1 MADNTIDTL
10 NIQIGSSTTQ
20 AVRSINN
27 LVKKLDTLNT
37 ALGNLDISRLNN
49 FSNSLKSLGSVNF
62 KANGLNAAINAI
74 NRLGKSDFS
83 QFDTGK
89 LGEILTE
96 MQKLDAIP
104 DVSPSVSRFTTA
116 IAKLAGTGQ
125 YIGNVSKE
133 LPNLATGLNNAATKL
148 GSMSEVSASTNA
160 FITSLGK
167 LASAGDKTGKTAS
180 QLSTLAQEV
189 LKFFN
194 AMKSAPDI
202 SLSTIRMT
210 EALAVLASSGSKVG
224 RATNSVSNSFNT
236 LSSLGSKASTVIH
249 GLTNAFQKFASKA
262 ISLGGK
268 AISAIAGI
276 GNASSEAGEKIRR
289 LSNPLSSVTNKLSAL
304 YAKGFLAKRALDVLT
319 SPVESAMNYVETLN
333 YFNSAFNQVAEGIDT
348 DEWKKSGIK
357 SAEAYANSFQERA
370 KQLSQKL
377 TGFEISDTG
386 ELARTNTASLGLDPE
401 KTMQYQAT
409 FAQMASSMG
418 DTSETALKLSN
429 ALTMIG
435 ADLASVRNMD
445 FEDVWQDMASGLTGM
460 SRAMDKYGINIR
472 NANMQQELYNLGINT
487 SISNL
492 SQADKT
498 ILRTIILLNNSKY
511 AWADLSNTINQPANQ
526 IRMLQS
532 NFASLGRTIGS
543 LFIPILQTVLP
554 YINAIVIAIQRMF
567 AWIAKLLGI
576 KLSNFVSSTGGIS
589 VDTSNIAD
597 NMDNAND
604 AIDNANTSAKK
615 LEKTL
620 SVLSFDELN
629 QLNDNSDSGSTSNP
643 SSGSGGGASHLPA
656 LDAALDDALSAY
668 QKAWDEAFKKMSNR
682 ANEMADAIV
691 NAFKRKDWK
700 GLGKIMADGINW
712 GMQKLYDFIN
722 WNNVGP
728 YITKF
733 TSAFTQ
739 TFNSLVDNINWDL
752 MGRTVGAGIN
762 TIVNTANQL
771 LEGTNF
777 KNLGKKFAEGI
788 MGLSRE
794 VDWTN
799 LGNLIGNNFMKSWH
813 IFYGFVSNIKY
824 DEIGINIG
832 NALNGVFEKIN
843 FTEIASA
850 LTTGINGA
858 FTALASFTATF
869 NWDDFTKNLGDGISK
884 FISDMHWK
892 ENGKALGDFLS
903 HLCDALT
910 DALTPNTFRK
920 LGEGIGDFIGQLPW
934 GKLLA
939 TAAKLL
945 ISGFGDAMSGLWK
958 SGLSGKITAGL
969 TTAFV
974 AVKIADITGIGTL
987 VGKLIGHIGDK
998 IMAKESADIIAE
1010 KLSSI
1015 LGQGTSEAT
1024 QVLDGLGEAAGTS
1037 GGKFASLAKELGPLV
1052 GTAGLI
1058 VGVGAAAVYATSKI
1072 AGMVESMQGGNGV
1085 GTTFGNTMDNFIQ
1098 TLQQRGDIISGSATE
1113 IWNLKESL
1121 EKEGMTA
1128 EEQSAATQ
1136 KIIDKLGEMG
1146 VTSDQAEQAFSSLY
1160 QQGLITDDM
1169 FDILSESIK
1178 TLSDKSTNMAG
1189 SLNLSKYSVD
1199 ELAEVLPKLTTQL
1212 GLNSDQQTQL
1222 NTALYD
1228 MPNASGTAQGAYEN
1242 IMATA
1247 KEMGLNTESVA
1258 KIFAETFP
1266 DAVQTAKE
1274 SVSKQTSE
1282 IRWNTTRDFN
1292 DAAGAV
1298 TKATG
1303 QMKSTAMSDY
1313 EAIHSKATE
1322 SSQGVTTATAT
1333 QWGSSAKEVSKNLDS
1348 MKQAANLKLGEM
1360 QKTVESHFSSQ
1371 YNTMT
1376 KKWEKAAERITGR
1389 GQIIDTLDSVLS
1401 RKVPAMSK
1409 YFTQLANNI
1418 SKSLNGLYNVGR
1430 NAAQELSNGLQSV
1443 HIKTPHIYMNSS
1455 ASASGNSMSYR
1466 WDSGVNWYAKGG
1478 LFKNASVI
1486 GVGEAGQ
1493 EAVLPLENRKAM
1505 KSIAD
1510 SIMSGYDGNM
1520 GLTKDE
1526 IMEAVERGV
1535 VTALMNNGGFGGS
1548 SPEYIM
1554 NSIKVNERELARI
1567 VTKAQN
1573 NTDYRMNPS
1582 PVY

>member
-10 NIQIGSSTTQ
+10 NIQIDSSTTQ

-89 LGEILTE
+89 LGKILTE

-189 LKFFN
+189 LKFFDV
-194 AMKSAPDI
+194 MKSAPDI
-202 SLSTIRMT
+202 SSSTIRMT

-236 LSSLGSKASTVIH
+236 ISSLGSKASTVIN

-268 AISAIAGI
+268 AVSAIAGI
-276 GNASSEAGEKIRR
+276 GNASSEASEKIRR
-289 LSNPLSSVTNKLSAL
+289 LSNPMSSVTDKLSAL
-304 YAKGFLAKRALDVLT
+304 YAKGFLVKRALDVLT

-333 YFNSAFNQVAEGIDT
+333 YFNSAFNQVAEGINT

-472 NANMQQELYNLGINT
+472 NANMQQELYNLGIDT
-487 SISNL
+487 SISKL

-567 AWIAKLLGI
+567 AYIAKLLGI

-597 NMDNAND
+597 DMDNASD
-604 AIDNANTSAKK
+604 SIDTANKNAKK
-615 LEKTL
+615 LKKTL

-643 SSGSGGGASHLPA
+643 SSGSGKGGLGHIGA
-656 LDAALDDALSAY
+656 LDAALNDALSAY

-752 MGRTVGAGIN
+752 MGRTVGAGMN

-771 LEGTNF
+771 LEGIDW
-777 KNLGKKFAEGI
+777 KNLGAKFANGI
-788 MGLSRE
+788 TGLVRE
-794 VDWTN
+794 VNWEN
-799 LGNLIGNNFMKSWH
+799 FGNLLGNSFMRGWD
-813 IFYGFVSNIKY
+813 IFSGFVENLQY
-824 DEIGINIG
+824 GEIGTAVAEG
-832 NALNGVFEKIN
+832 LNGIFEKIN
-843 FTEIASA
+843 FGEIAHTLA
-850 LTTGINGA
+850 TGLNGA
-858 FTALASFTATF
+858 FDTLASFTASF
-869 NWDDFTKNLGDGISK
+869 NWENLVDNITNGITT
-884 FISDMHWK
+884 FMQEFNWK
-892 ENGKALGDFLS
+892 ENGQKLEEFINKLLTSLIEIARGVDWEAFGHNVGVFLSEIDWGKHLAQLLTVIGDVLGGIWEGLGTTSAGTFVQAMAVFAIGNKLMPLVDTITKFFTGDTVFGNLSKAVQGMLSPAITEAVSTTIPALGTSLGS
-903 HLCDALT
+903 LVATGGGIALAV
-910 DALTPNTFRK
+910 DGAVLLTKK
-920 LGEGIGDFIGQLPW
+920 L
-934 GKLLA
+934 
-939 TAAKLL
+939 
-945 ISGFGDAMSGLWK
+945 
-958 SGLSGKITAGL
+958 AGL
-969 TTAFV
+969 FET
-974 AVKIADITGIGTL
+974 
-987 VGKLIGHIGDK
+987 
-998 IMAKESADIIAE
+998 
-1010 KLSSI
+1010 
-1015 LGQGTSEAT
+1015 
-1024 QVLDGLGEAAGTS
+1024 
-1037 GGKFASLAKELGPLV
+1037 
-1052 GTAGLI
+1052 
-1058 VGVGAAAVYATSKI
+1058 
-1072 AGMVESMQGGNGV
+1072 MQGGNGM
-1085 GTTFGNTMDNFIQ
+1085 TTQYGGYLHDY
-1098 TLQQRGDIISGSATE
+1098 ATQLTDVANLTNDQSE
-1113 IWNLKESL
+1113 ALWQLIEKDEELGKTHDEMYSDMVEKLKEYGVSSDQARTAL
-1121 EKEGMTA
+1121 EQYGAQAGVSAEFVEGMTNQISA
-1128 EEQSAATQ
+1128 LGDGVSEAAGKFDTSKISISDLKDELYLLSLKSDDFGGSYKTAMDELDNANNGGTITNTKDALDTVYTSLKNAGVPLDELNSKLSKDFPNATIATKSAADKNIVGAQQTISSSVGKASKDTQSATNTMAKSATDDFSEIQ
-1136 KIIDKLGEMG
+1136 KQADTYMKGMESTTTSSWGNSSREATLKAREMKNAVSTELGNMDKS
-1146 VTSDQAEQAFSSLY
+1146 VTS
-1160 QQGLITDDM
+1160 
-1169 FDILSESIK
+1169 
-1178 TLSDKSTNMAG
+1178 
-1189 SLNLSKYSVD
+1189 
-1199 ELAEVLPKLTTQL
+1199 
-1212 GLNSDQQTQL
+1212 
-1222 NTALYD
+1222 
-1228 MPNASGTAQGAYEN
+1228 
-1242 IMATA
+1242 
-1247 KEMGLNTESVA
+1247 
-1258 KIFAETFP
+1258 
-1266 DAVQTAKE
+1266 
-1274 SVSKQTSE
+1274 
-1282 IRWNTTRDFN
+1282 
-1292 DAAGAV
+1292 
-1298 TKATG
+1298 
-1303 QMKSTAMSDY
+1303 
-1313 EAIHSKATE
+1313 
-1322 SSQGVTTATAT
+1322 
-1333 QWGSSAKEVSKNLDS
+1333 
-1348 MKQAANLKLGEM
+1348 
-1360 QKTVESHFSSQ
+1360 HFQSQ
-1371 YNTMT
+1371 YNIAY
-1376 KKWEKAAERITGR
+1376 KKWENIGR
-1389 GQIIDTLDSVLS
+1389 DISSYVSGS
-1401 RKVPAMSK
+1401 MSK
-1409 YFTQLANNI
+1409 
-1418 SKSLNGLYNVGR
+1418 SMDSSLNSFMRTIRSAFSDMYSIGH
-1430 NAAQELSNGLQSV
+1430 NAAQSLRNGMKSVRMPTLSYYISQWKTHSLGNGGTSS
-1443 HIKTPHIYMNSS
+1443 TPVYSP
-1455 ASASGNSMSYR
+1455 
-1466 WDSGVNWYAKGG
+1466 NWYAKGG

>member
-1 MADNTIDTL
+1 
-10 NIQIGSSTTQ
+10 
-20 AVRSINN
+20 
-27 LVKKLDTLNT
+27 
-37 ALGNLDISRLNN
+37 
-49 FSNSLKSLGSVNF
+49 
-62 KANGLNAAINAI
+62 
-74 NRLGKSDFS
+74 
-83 QFDTGK
+83 
-89 LGEILTE
+89 
-96 MQKLDAIP
+96 
-104 DVSPSVSRFTTA
+104 
-116 IAKLAGTGQ
+116 
-125 YIGNVSKE
+125 
-133 LPNLATGLNNAATKL
+133 
-148 GSMSEVSASTNA
+148 
-160 FITSLGK
+160 
-167 LASAGDKTGKTAS
+167 
-180 QLSTLAQEV
+180 
-189 LKFFN
+189 
-194 AMKSAPDI
+194 
-202 SLSTIRMT
+202 
-210 EALAVLASSGSKVG
+210 
-224 RATNSVSNSFNT
+224 
-236 LSSLGSKASTVIH
+236 
-249 GLTNAFQKFASKA
+249 
-262 ISLGGK
+262 
-268 AISAIAGI
+268 
-276 GNASSEAGEKIRR
+276 
-289 LSNPLSSVTNKLSAL
+289 
-304 YAKGFLAKRALDVLT
+304 
-319 SPVESAMNYVETLN
+319 
-333 YFNSAFNQVAEGIDT
+333 
-348 DEWKKSGIK
+348 
-357 SAEAYANSFQERA
+357 
-370 KQLSQKL
+370 
-377 TGFEISDTG
+377 
-386 ELARTNTASLGLDPE
+386 
-401 KTMQYQAT
+401 
-409 FAQMASSMG
+409 
-418 DTSETALKLSN
+418 
-429 ALTMIG
+429 
-435 ADLASVRNMD
+435 
-445 FEDVWQDMASGLTGM
+445 
-460 SRAMDKYGINIR
+460 
-472 NANMQQELYNLGINT
+472 
-487 SISNL
+487 
-492 SQADKT
+492 
-498 ILRTIILLNNSKY
+498 
-511 AWADLSNTINQPANQ
+511 
-526 IRMLQS
+526 
-532 NFASLGRTIGS
+532 
-543 LFIPILQTVLP
+543 
-554 YINAIVIAIQRMF
+554 MF
-567 AWIAKLLGI
+567 AYIAKLLGI

-589 VDTSNIAD
+589 VDTGDIAD
-597 NMDNAND
+597 NMDNASD
-604 AIDNANTSAKK
+604 SIDTANKNAKK
-615 LEKTL
+615 LKKTL

-643 SSGSGGGASHLPA
+643 SSGSGKGGLGHIGA

-739 TFNSLVDNINWDL
+739 TFNSLVDNIDWDL

-813 IFYGFVSNIKY
+813 IFYGFVSNLKY

-858 FTALASFTATF
+858 FEALANFTATF

-884 FISDMHWK
+884 FISDMDWK

-910 DALTPNTFRK
+910 DTLTPNTFKK

-945 ISGFGDAMSGLWK
+945 ISGFGEAMSGLWE

-1113 IWNLKESL
+1113 IWSLKESL

-1128 EEQSAATQ
+1128 EEQSTATQ
-1136 KIIDKLGEMG
+1136 KIIDKLGAMG
-1146 VTSDQAEQAFSSLY
+1146 VTSNQAEQAFSSLY

-1178 TLSDKSTNMAG
+1178 TLGDKSTNMAG

-1242 IMATA
+1242 IIATA

-1266 DAVQTAKE
+1266 DAVQKMDTSTSTHVGSAATAVKNATKT
-1274 SVSKQTSE
+1274 VSNS
-1282 IRWNTTRDFN
+1282 
-1292 DAAGAV
+1292 AS
-1298 TKATG
+1298 
-1303 QMKSTAMSDY
+1303 QMKKDAESGFSGVQSAAETASSGVSTA
-1313 EAIHSKATE
+1313 
-1322 SSQGVTTATAT
+1322 TTTN
-1333 QWGSSAKEVSKNLDS
+1333 WGGSSEEVRRNVRQ
-1348 MKQAANLKLGEM
+1348 MKIDVSEGLGDVD
-1360 QKTVESHFSSQ
+1360 KTVSSHFESQ
-1371 YNTMT
+1371 RNIITS
-1376 KKWEKAAERITGR
+1376 KWEKAAERITGR
-1389 GQIIDTLDSVLS
+1389 GQIIDTLDSTLS
-1401 RKVPAMSK
+1401 RKVPSMSK
-1409 YFTQLANNI
+1409 YFDQLSSNI
-1418 SKSLNGLYNVGR
+1418 SKSLSGLHSVGANAATSLYNGMKSVR
-1430 NAAQELSNGLQSV
+1430 MPTLSYYISQWKTHSLGNGGTSS
-1443 HIKTPHIYMNSS
+1443 TPVYSP
-1455 ASASGNSMSYR
+1455 
-1466 WDSGVNWYAKGG
+1466 NWYAKGG

-1510 SIMSGYDGNM
+1510 SIMSGYDGNI

-1582 PVY
+1582 PAY

>member
-1 MADNTIDTL
+1 
-10 NIQIGSSTTQ
+10 
-20 AVRSINN
+20 
-27 LVKKLDTLNT
+27 
-37 ALGNLDISRLNN
+37 
-49 FSNSLKSLGSVNF
+49 
-62 KANGLNAAINAI
+62 
-74 NRLGKSDFS
+74 
-83 QFDTGK
+83 
-89 LGEILTE
+89 
-96 MQKLDAIP
+96 
-104 DVSPSVSRFTTA
+104 
-116 IAKLAGTGQ
+116 
-125 YIGNVSKE
+125 
-133 LPNLATGLNNAATKL
+133 
-148 GSMSEVSASTNA
+148 
-160 FITSLGK
+160 
-167 LASAGDKTGKTAS
+167 
-180 QLSTLAQEV
+180 
-189 LKFFN
+189 
-194 AMKSAPDI
+194 
-202 SLSTIRMT
+202 
-210 EALAVLASSGSKVG
+210 
-224 RATNSVSNSFNT
+224 
-236 LSSLGSKASTVIH
+236 
-249 GLTNAFQKFASKA
+249 
-262 ISLGGK
+262 
-268 AISAIAGI
+268 
-276 GNASSEAGEKIRR
+276 
-289 LSNPLSSVTNKLSAL
+289 
-304 YAKGFLAKRALDVLT
+304 
-319 SPVESAMNYVETLN
+319 
-333 YFNSAFNQVAEGIDT
+333 
-348 DEWKKSGIK
+348 
-357 SAEAYANSFQERA
+357 
-370 KQLSQKL
+370 
-377 TGFEISDTG
+377 
-386 ELARTNTASLGLDPE
+386 
-401 KTMQYQAT
+401 
-409 FAQMASSMG
+409 
-418 DTSETALKLSN
+418 
-429 ALTMIG
+429 
-435 ADLASVRNMD
+435 
-445 FEDVWQDMASGLTGM
+445 
-460 SRAMDKYGINIR
+460 
-472 NANMQQELYNLGINT
+472 
-487 SISNL
+487 
-492 SQADKT
+492 
-498 ILRTIILLNNSKY
+498 
-511 AWADLSNTINQPANQ
+511 
-526 IRMLQS
+526 
-532 NFASLGRTIGS
+532 
-543 LFIPILQTVLP
+543 
-554 YINAIVIAIQRMF
+554 MF
-567 AWIAKLLGI
+567 AYIAKLLGI

-589 VDTSNIAD
+589 VDTGDIAD
-597 NMDNAND
+597 NMDNASG

-620 SVLSFDELN
+620 SVLAFDQLN

-643 SSGSGGGASHLPA
+643 SPGSGGGTSHLPA

-682 ANEMADAIV
+682 ANEMADVIV

-739 TFNSLVDNINWDL
+739 TFNSMVDNINWDL

-813 IFYGFVSNIKY
+813 IFYGFVSNLKY

-858 FTALASFTATF
+858 FEALANFTSTF

-884 FISDMHWK
+884 FISDMDWK

-910 DALTPNTFRK
+910 DTLTPNTFKK

-945 ISGFGDAMSGLWK
+945 ISGFGEAMSGLWE

-1052 GTAGLI
+1052 GIAGLI

-1128 EEQSAATQ
+1128 EEQSTATQ

-1146 VTSDQAEQAFSSLY
+1146 VTSDQAEQAFETLR
-1160 QQGLITDDM
+1160 QKGLITDDM
-1169 FDILSESIK
+1169 FDVLSTSIQTLGDK
-1178 TLSDKSTNMAG
+1178 TTNMAG
-1189 SLNLSKYSVD
+1189 NIDLSKHSID
-1199 ELAEVLPKLTTQL
+1199 DLAEILPKLTTQL
-1212 GLNSDQQTQL
+1212 NLSAGQQTAL
-1222 NTALYD
+1222 DTALYD

-1282 IRWNTTRDFN
+1282 IKWNTTRDFN

-1322 SSQGVTTATAT
+1322 SSQGVTTATVT
-1333 QWGSSAKEVSKNLDS
+1333 QWGSSAKEVSKNLDA

-1376 KKWEKAAERITGR
+1376 KKWEKAAERITGK
-1389 GQIIDTLDSVLS
+1389 GQIIDTLDSSLS
-1401 RKVPAMSK
+1401 NKIPAMSK
-1409 YFTQLANNI
+1409 YFTQLSRNI
-1418 SKSLNGLYNVGR
+1418 SNSLSGLHNVGANAATSLYNGMKSVR
-1430 NAAQELSNGLQSV
+1430 MPTLSYYISQWKTHSLGNGGTSS
-1443 HIKTPHIYMNSS
+1443 TPVYSP
-1455 ASASGNSMSYR
+1455 
-1466 WDSGVNWYAKGG
+1466 NWYAKGG

-1493 EAVLPLENRKAM
+1493 EAVLPLENQKVM

-1582 PVY
+1582 PAY

>member
-1 MADNTIDTL
+1 MHCNNAE
-10 NIQIGSSTTQ
+10 
-20 AVRSINN
+20 VRI
-27 LVKKLDTLNT
+27 
-37 ALGNLDISRLNN
+37 
-49 FSNSLKSLGSVNF
+49 KSLT
-62 KANGLNAAINAI
+62 IT
-74 NRLGKSDFS
+74 NR
-83 QFDTGK
+83 
-89 LGEILTE
+89 
-96 MQKLDAIP
+96 
-104 DVSPSVSRFTTA
+104 
-116 IAKLAGTGQ
+116 
-125 YIGNVSKE
+125 
-133 LPNLATGLNNAATKL
+133 
-148 GSMSEVSASTNA
+148 
-160 FITSLGK
+160 
-167 LASAGDKTGKTAS
+167 
-180 QLSTLAQEV
+180 
-189 LKFFN
+189 
-194 AMKSAPDI
+194 
-202 SLSTIRMT
+202 
-210 EALAVLASSGSKVG
+210 
-224 RATNSVSNSFNT
+224 
-236 LSSLGSKASTVIH
+236 
-249 GLTNAFQKFASKA
+249 
-262 ISLGGK
+262 
-268 AISAIAGI
+268 
-276 GNASSEAGEKIRR
+276 
-289 LSNPLSSVTNKLSAL
+289 
-304 YAKGFLAKRALDVLT
+304 
-319 SPVESAMNYVETLN
+319 
-333 YFNSAFNQVAEGIDT
+333 
-348 DEWKKSGIK
+348 
-357 SAEAYANSFQERA
+357 
-370 KQLSQKL
+370 
-377 TGFEISDTG
+377 
-386 ELARTNTASLGLDPE
+386 
-401 KTMQYQAT
+401 
-409 FAQMASSMG
+409 
-418 DTSETALKLSN
+418 
-429 ALTMIG
+429 
-435 ADLASVRNMD
+435 
-445 FEDVWQDMASGLTGM
+445 
-460 SRAMDKYGINIR
+460 
-472 NANMQQELYNLGINT
+472 
-487 SISNL
+487 
-492 SQADKT
+492 
-498 ILRTIILLNNSKY
+498 
-511 AWADLSNTINQPANQ
+511 NQPANQ
-526 IRMLQS
+526 IRMLQA

-554 YINAIVIAIQRMF
+554 YINAIVIALQRMF
-567 AWIAKLLGI
+567 AYIAKLLGI

-589 VDTSNIAD
+589 VDTGDIAD
-597 NMDNAND
+597 NMDNASG

-620 SVLSFDELN
+620 SVLAFDQLN

-813 IFYGFVSNIKY
+813 IFYGFVSNLKY

-858 FTALASFTATF
+858 FTALANFAKTF
-869 NWDDFTKNLGDGISK
+869 NWEEFTKNLGSGISN
-884 FISDMHWK
+884 FISDMDWK
-892 ENGKALGDFLS
+892 ENGKALGDFLG

-910 DALTPNTFRK
+910 DVLTPNTFRK

-945 ISGFGDAMSGLWK
+945 IRGFGEAMSGLWE
-958 SGLSGKITAGL
+958 SGLYGKITAGL

-1024 QVLDGLGEAAGTS
+1024 QVLDELGEAAGTS

-1242 IMATA
+1242 IIATA

-1266 DAVQTAKE
+1266 DAVQKMDTSTSTHVGSAATAVKNATKT
-1274 SVSKQTSE
+1274 VSDS
-1282 IRWNTTRDFN
+1282 
-1292 DAAGAV
+1292 AS
-1298 TKATG
+1298 
-1303 QMKSTAMSDY
+1303 QMKKDAESGFSGVQSAAETASSGVSTA
-1313 EAIHSKATE
+1313 
-1322 SSQGVTTATAT
+1322 TTTN
-1333 QWGSSAKEVSKNLDS
+1333 WGGSSEEVRRNVRQ
-1348 MKQAANLKLGEM
+1348 MKIDVSEGLGDVD
-1360 QKTVESHFSSQ
+1360 KTVSSHFESQ
-1371 YNTMT
+1371 RNIITS
-1376 KKWEKAAERITGR
+1376 KWEKAAERITGR

-1582 PVY
+1582 PAY

>member
-1 MADNTIDTL
+1 MI
-10 NIQIGSSTTQ
+10 TT
-20 AVRSINN
+20 R
-27 LVKKLDTLNT
+27 
-37 ALGNLDISRLNN
+37 
-49 FSNSLKSLGSVNF
+49 
-62 KANGLNAAINAI
+62 
-74 NRLGKSDFS
+74 
-83 QFDTGK
+83 
-89 LGEILTE
+89 
-96 MQKLDAIP
+96 
-104 DVSPSVSRFTTA
+104 
-116 IAKLAGTGQ
+116 
-125 YIGNVSKE
+125 
-133 LPNLATGLNNAATKL
+133 
-148 GSMSEVSASTNA
+148 
-160 FITSLGK
+160 
-167 LASAGDKTGKTAS
+167 
-180 QLSTLAQEV
+180 
-189 LKFFN
+189 
-194 AMKSAPDI
+194 
-202 SLSTIRMT
+202 
-210 EALAVLASSGSKVG
+210 
-224 RATNSVSNSFNT
+224 
-236 LSSLGSKASTVIH
+236 
-249 GLTNAFQKFASKA
+249 
-262 ISLGGK
+262 
-268 AISAIAGI
+268 
-276 GNASSEAGEKIRR
+276 
-289 LSNPLSSVTNKLSAL
+289 
-304 YAKGFLAKRALDVLT
+304 
-319 SPVESAMNYVETLN
+319 
-333 YFNSAFNQVAEGIDT
+333 
-348 DEWKKSGIK
+348 
-357 SAEAYANSFQERA
+357 
-370 KQLSQKL
+370 
-377 TGFEISDTG
+377 
-386 ELARTNTASLGLDPE
+386 
-401 KTMQYQAT
+401 
-409 FAQMASSMG
+409 
-418 DTSETALKLSN
+418 
-429 ALTMIG
+429 
-435 ADLASVRNMD
+435 
-445 FEDVWQDMASGLTGM
+445 
-460 SRAMDKYGINIR
+460 
-472 NANMQQELYNLGINT
+472 
-487 SISNL
+487 
-492 SQADKT
+492 
-498 ILRTIILLNNSKY
+498 
-511 AWADLSNTINQPANQ
+511 NQPANQ
-526 IRMLQS
+526 IRMLQA

-554 YINAIVIAIQRMF
+554 YVNAIVIALQRMF
-567 AWIAKLLGI
+567 AYIAKLLGI

-589 VDTSNIAD
+589 VDTGDIAD
-597 NMDNAND
+597 NMDNASG

-945 ISGFGDAMSGLWK
+945 ISGFGDAMSGLWE

-1582 PVY
+1582 PAY

>member
-1 MADNTIDTL
+1 
-10 NIQIGSSTTQ
+10 
-20 AVRSINN
+20 
-27 LVKKLDTLNT
+27 
-37 ALGNLDISRLNN
+37 
-49 FSNSLKSLGSVNF
+49 
-62 KANGLNAAINAI
+62 
-74 NRLGKSDFS
+74 
-83 QFDTGK
+83 
-89 LGEILTE
+89 
-96 MQKLDAIP
+96 
-104 DVSPSVSRFTTA
+104 
-116 IAKLAGTGQ
+116 
-125 YIGNVSKE
+125 
-133 LPNLATGLNNAATKL
+133 
-148 GSMSEVSASTNA
+148 
-160 FITSLGK
+160 
-167 LASAGDKTGKTAS
+167 
-180 QLSTLAQEV
+180 
-189 LKFFN
+189 
-194 AMKSAPDI
+194 
-202 SLSTIRMT
+202 
-210 EALAVLASSGSKVG
+210 
-224 RATNSVSNSFNT
+224 
-236 LSSLGSKASTVIH
+236 
-249 GLTNAFQKFASKA
+249 
-262 ISLGGK
+262 
-268 AISAIAGI
+268 
-276 GNASSEAGEKIRR
+276 
-289 LSNPLSSVTNKLSAL
+289 
-304 YAKGFLAKRALDVLT
+304 
-319 SPVESAMNYVETLN
+319 
-333 YFNSAFNQVAEGIDT
+333 
-348 DEWKKSGIK
+348 
-357 SAEAYANSFQERA
+357 
-370 KQLSQKL
+370 
-377 TGFEISDTG
+377 
-386 ELARTNTASLGLDPE
+386 
-401 KTMQYQAT
+401 
-409 FAQMASSMG
+409 
-418 DTSETALKLSN
+418 
-429 ALTMIG
+429 
-435 ADLASVRNMD
+435 
-445 FEDVWQDMASGLTGM
+445 
-460 SRAMDKYGINIR
+460 
-472 NANMQQELYNLGINT
+472 
-487 SISNL
+487 
-492 SQADKT
+492 
-498 ILRTIILLNNSKY
+498 
-511 AWADLSNTINQPANQ
+511 
-526 IRMLQS
+526 MLQA

-554 YINAIVIAIQRMF
+554 YINAIVIALQRMF
-567 AWIAKLLGI
+567 AYIAKLLGI

-589 VDTSNIAD
+589 VDTGDIAD
-597 NMDNAND
+597 NMDNASG

-620 SVLSFDELN
+620 SVLAFDQLN

-668 QKAWDEAFKKMSNR
+668 QKAWNEAFKKMSNR

-799 LGNLIGNNFMKSWH
+799 LGNSIGNNFMKSWH
-813 IFYGFVSNIKY
+813 IFYGFVSNLKY
-824 DEIGINIG
+824 NEIGINIG

-858 FTALASFTATF
+858 FTALANFTATF
-869 NWDDFTKNLGDGISK
+869 NWGDFTKNLGDGISK

-945 ISGFGDAMSGLWK
+945 ISGFGEAMSGLWE

-1146 VTSDQAEQAFSSLY
+1146 VTSDQAEQAFFSLY

-1178 TLSDKSTNMAG
+1178 TLGDKSTNMAG
-1189 SLNLSKYSVD
+1189 SLNLSKHSVD

-1322 SSQGVTTATAT
+1322 SSQGVATATVT

-1376 KKWEKAAERITGR
+1376 KKWEKAAERITGK

-1401 RKVPAMSK
+1401 SKVPAMSK
-1409 YFTQLANNI
+1409 YFTRLANNI

-1535 VTALMNNGGFGGS
+1535 VTALMNNGGFGVS

-1582 PVY
+1582 PAY

>member
-1 MADNTIDTL
+1 MIT
-10 NIQIGSSTTQ
+10 
-20 AVRSINN
+20 
-27 LVKKLDTLNT
+27 
-37 ALGNLDISRLNN
+37 
-49 FSNSLKSLGSVNF
+49 
-62 KANGLNAAINAI
+62 
-74 NRLGKSDFS
+74 NR
-83 QFDTGK
+83 
-89 LGEILTE
+89 
-96 MQKLDAIP
+96 
-104 DVSPSVSRFTTA
+104 
-116 IAKLAGTGQ
+116 
-125 YIGNVSKE
+125 
-133 LPNLATGLNNAATKL
+133 
-148 GSMSEVSASTNA
+148 
-160 FITSLGK
+160 
-167 LASAGDKTGKTAS
+167 
-180 QLSTLAQEV
+180 
-189 LKFFN
+189 
-194 AMKSAPDI
+194 
-202 SLSTIRMT
+202 
-210 EALAVLASSGSKVG
+210 
-224 RATNSVSNSFNT
+224 
-236 LSSLGSKASTVIH
+236 
-249 GLTNAFQKFASKA
+249 
-262 ISLGGK
+262 
-268 AISAIAGI
+268 
-276 GNASSEAGEKIRR
+276 
-289 LSNPLSSVTNKLSAL
+289 
-304 YAKGFLAKRALDVLT
+304 
-319 SPVESAMNYVETLN
+319 
-333 YFNSAFNQVAEGIDT
+333 
-348 DEWKKSGIK
+348 
-357 SAEAYANSFQERA
+357 
-370 KQLSQKL
+370 
-377 TGFEISDTG
+377 
-386 ELARTNTASLGLDPE
+386 
-401 KTMQYQAT
+401 
-409 FAQMASSMG
+409 
-418 DTSETALKLSN
+418 
-429 ALTMIG
+429 
-435 ADLASVRNMD
+435 
-445 FEDVWQDMASGLTGM
+445 
-460 SRAMDKYGINIR
+460 
-472 NANMQQELYNLGINT
+472 
-487 SISNL
+487 
-492 SQADKT
+492 
-498 ILRTIILLNNSKY
+498 
-511 AWADLSNTINQPANQ
+511 NQPANQ

-554 YINAIVIAIQRMF
+554 YINAIVIALQRMF
-567 AWIAKLLGI
+567 AYIAKLLGI

-597 NMDNAND
+597 NMDNANN

-643 SSGSGGGASHLPA
+643 SSGSGSGGNAHIPA

-771 LEGTNF
+771 LEGTDF

-788 MGLSRE
+788 TGLVRE

-799 LGNLIGNNFMKSWH
+799 LGNMLGNNFMKAWH
-813 IFYGFVSNIKY
+813 IFYGFVSNLKY

-858 FTALASFTATF
+858 FTALANFTATF

-884 FISDMHWK
+884 FISDMDWK
-892 ENGKALGDFLS
+892 ENGAALGDFLS
-903 HLCDALT
+903 HLCKALKDT
-910 DALTPNTFRK
+910 LTPDTFHDLGVGIGEF
-920 LGEGIGDFIGQLPW
+920 LGELPW
-934 GKLLA
+934 GELLS
-939 TAAKLL
+939 TAADLL
-945 ISGFGDAMSGLWK
+945 LGGFADTLGGLFDGFEEKHPISGHIAE
-958 SGLSGKITAGL
+958 GL
-969 TTAFV
+969 TAAFI
-974 AVKIADITGIGTL
+974 AVKVADITGIGTL
-987 VGKLIGHIGDK
+987 VGKLIGKIGEK
-998 IMAKESADIIAE
+998 IVAE
-1010 KLSSI
+1010 KNAELIASKLSDV
-1015 LGQGTSEAT
+1015 LGQGTSGAT
-1024 QVLDGLGEAAGTS
+1024 EVLEDLGEAAGGS
-1037 GGKFASLAKELGPLV
+1037 ASMFGKLASVLASPIGVAIAIPLV
-1052 GTAGLI
+1052 
-1058 VGVGAAAVYATSKI
+1058 AAAAAGATSKL
-1072 AGMVESMQGGNGV
+1072 AGLVEKMQDGNGV

-1098 TLQQRGDIISGSATE
+1098 TLQRRGDIISGSATE

-1121 EKEGMTA
+1121 EKEDMTA
-1128 EEQSAATQ
+1128 DEKASATQ
-1136 KIIDKLGEMG
+1136 KLIDKLGEMG
-1146 VTSDQAEQAFSSLY
+1146 VTSEQAQQAFSSLQ

-1169 FDILSESIK
+1169 FDALSASIQTLGDK
-1178 TLSDKSTNMAG
+1178 TTNMAG
-1189 SLNLSKYSVD
+1189 NIDLSKHSVD
-1199 ELAEVLPKLTTQL
+1199 DLAEVLPKLTTQL
-1212 GLNSDQQTQL
+1212 NLSAGQQTAL
-1222 NTALYD
+1222 DTALYD
-1228 MPNASGTAQGAYEN
+1228 VPNASGTAQGAYEN
-1242 IMATA
+1242 IMAAA

-1258 KIFAETFP
+1258 NIFAETFP

-1313 EAIHSKATE
+1313 EAIHSKAAE
-1322 SSQGVTTATAT
+1322 SSQGVTTATVT
-1333 QWGSSAKEVSKNLDS
+1333 QWGSSAKEVSKNLDA

-1389 GQIIDTLDSVLS
+1389 GQIIDTLDSTLS
-1401 RKVPAMSK
+1401 SKVPAMSK

-1418 SKSLNGLYNVGR
+1418 SESLNGLYNVGR

-1455 ASASGNSMSYR
+1455 ASANGNSMSYR

-1478 LFKNASVI
+1478 LFQNASVI

-1493 EAVLPLENRKAM
+1493 EAVLPLENRKVM

>member
-1 MADNTIDTL
+1 MHCNNAE
-10 NIQIGSSTTQ
+10 
-20 AVRSINN
+20 VRI
-27 LVKKLDTLNT
+27 
-37 ALGNLDISRLNN
+37 
-49 FSNSLKSLGSVNF
+49 KSLT
-62 KANGLNAAINAI
+62 IT
-74 NRLGKSDFS
+74 NR
-83 QFDTGK
+83 
-89 LGEILTE
+89 
-96 MQKLDAIP
+96 
-104 DVSPSVSRFTTA
+104 
-116 IAKLAGTGQ
+116 
-125 YIGNVSKE
+125 
-133 LPNLATGLNNAATKL
+133 
-148 GSMSEVSASTNA
+148 
-160 FITSLGK
+160 
-167 LASAGDKTGKTAS
+167 
-180 QLSTLAQEV
+180 
-189 LKFFN
+189 
-194 AMKSAPDI
+194 
-202 SLSTIRMT
+202 
-210 EALAVLASSGSKVG
+210 
-224 RATNSVSNSFNT
+224 
-236 LSSLGSKASTVIH
+236 
-249 GLTNAFQKFASKA
+249 
-262 ISLGGK
+262 
-268 AISAIAGI
+268 
-276 GNASSEAGEKIRR
+276 
-289 LSNPLSSVTNKLSAL
+289 
-304 YAKGFLAKRALDVLT
+304 
-319 SPVESAMNYVETLN
+319 
-333 YFNSAFNQVAEGIDT
+333 
-348 DEWKKSGIK
+348 
-357 SAEAYANSFQERA
+357 
-370 KQLSQKL
+370 
-377 TGFEISDTG
+377 
-386 ELARTNTASLGLDPE
+386 
-401 KTMQYQAT
+401 
-409 FAQMASSMG
+409 
-418 DTSETALKLSN
+418 
-429 ALTMIG
+429 
-435 ADLASVRNMD
+435 
-445 FEDVWQDMASGLTGM
+445 
-460 SRAMDKYGINIR
+460 
-472 NANMQQELYNLGINT
+472 
-487 SISNL
+487 
-492 SQADKT
+492 
-498 ILRTIILLNNSKY
+498 
-511 AWADLSNTINQPANQ
+511 NQPANQ
-526 IRMLQS
+526 IRMLQA

-554 YINAIVIAIQRMF
+554 YINAIVIALQRMF
-567 AWIAKLLGI
+567 AYIAKLLGI

-589 VDTSNIAD
+589 VDTGDIAD
-597 NMDNAND
+597 NMDNASG

-620 SVLSFDELN
+620 SVLAFDQLN

-813 IFYGFVSNIKY
+813 IFYGFVSNLKY

-884 FISDMHWK
+884 FISNMHWK

-939 TAAKLL
+939 TAAELL
-945 ISGFGDAMSGLWK
+945 ISGFGEAMSGLWE

-1058 VGVGAAAVYATSKI
+1058 VGVGAATVYATSKI

-1160 QQGLITDDM
+1160 HQGLITDDM

-1178 TLSDKSTNMAG
+1178 TLGDKSTNMAG

-1322 SSQGVTTATAT
+1322 SSQGVATATVT

-1376 KKWEKAAERITGR
+1376 NKWEKAAERITGK
-1389 GQIIDTLDSVLS
+1389 GQIIDSMESTLSS
-1401 RKVPAMSK
+1401 KIPSMSK
-1409 YFTQLANNI
+1409 YFTQFSRNVAN
-1418 SKSLNGLYNVGR
+1418 SLKGMYTVGR
-1430 NAAQELSNGLQSV
+1430 NAAQEFSNGLQSV

-1455 ASASGNSMSYR
+1455 ASANGNSYSYR

-1493 EAVLPLENRKAM
+1493 EAVLPLENQKAM

-1582 PVY
+1582 PAY

>member
-1 MADNTIDTL
+1 MHCNNAE
-10 NIQIGSSTTQ
+10 
-20 AVRSINN
+20 VRI
-27 LVKKLDTLNT
+27 
-37 ALGNLDISRLNN
+37 
-49 FSNSLKSLGSVNF
+49 KSLT
-62 KANGLNAAINAI
+62 IT
-74 NRLGKSDFS
+74 NR
-83 QFDTGK
+83 
-89 LGEILTE
+89 
-96 MQKLDAIP
+96 
-104 DVSPSVSRFTTA
+104 
-116 IAKLAGTGQ
+116 
-125 YIGNVSKE
+125 
-133 LPNLATGLNNAATKL
+133 
-148 GSMSEVSASTNA
+148 
-160 FITSLGK
+160 
-167 LASAGDKTGKTAS
+167 
-180 QLSTLAQEV
+180 
-189 LKFFN
+189 
-194 AMKSAPDI
+194 
-202 SLSTIRMT
+202 
-210 EALAVLASSGSKVG
+210 
-224 RATNSVSNSFNT
+224 
-236 LSSLGSKASTVIH
+236 
-249 GLTNAFQKFASKA
+249 
-262 ISLGGK
+262 
-268 AISAIAGI
+268 
-276 GNASSEAGEKIRR
+276 
-289 LSNPLSSVTNKLSAL
+289 
-304 YAKGFLAKRALDVLT
+304 
-319 SPVESAMNYVETLN
+319 
-333 YFNSAFNQVAEGIDT
+333 
-348 DEWKKSGIK
+348 
-357 SAEAYANSFQERA
+357 
-370 KQLSQKL
+370 
-377 TGFEISDTG
+377 
-386 ELARTNTASLGLDPE
+386 
-401 KTMQYQAT
+401 
-409 FAQMASSMG
+409 
-418 DTSETALKLSN
+418 
-429 ALTMIG
+429 
-435 ADLASVRNMD
+435 
-445 FEDVWQDMASGLTGM
+445 
-460 SRAMDKYGINIR
+460 
-472 NANMQQELYNLGINT
+472 
-487 SISNL
+487 
-492 SQADKT
+492 
-498 ILRTIILLNNSKY
+498 
-511 AWADLSNTINQPANQ
+511 NQPANQ
-526 IRMLQS
+526 IRMLQA

-554 YINAIVIAIQRMF
+554 YINAIVIALQRMF
-567 AWIAKLLGI
+567 AYIAKLLGI

-589 VDTSNIAD
+589 VDTGDIAD
-597 NMDNAND
+597 NMDNASG

-620 SVLSFDELN
+620 SVLAFDQLN

-813 IFYGFVSNIKY
+813 IFYGFVSNLKY

-884 FISDMHWK
+884 FISNMHWK

-945 ISGFGDAMSGLWK
+945 ISGFGEAMSGLWE

-1058 VGVGAAAVYATSKI
+1058 VGVGAATVYATSKI

-1160 QQGLITDDM
+1160 HQGLITDDM

-1178 TLSDKSTNMAG
+1178 TLGDKSTNMAG

-1322 SSQGVTTATAT
+1322 SSQGVATATVT

-1376 KKWEKAAERITGR
+1376 NKWEKAAERITGK
-1389 GQIIDTLDSVLS
+1389 GQIIDSMESTLSS
-1401 RKVPAMSK
+1401 KIPSMSK
-1409 YFTQLANNI
+1409 YFTQFSRNVAN
-1418 SKSLNGLYNVGR
+1418 SLKGMYTVGR
-1430 NAAQELSNGLQSV
+1430 NAAQEFSNGLQSV

-1455 ASASGNSMSYR
+1455 ASANGNSYSYR

-1493 EAVLPLENRKAM
+1493 EAVLPLENQKAM

-1582 PVY
+1582 PAY